1 VTTAH
6 ARDDGGDGVVK
17 RHGFLQL
24 LVDEA
29 PLPQYDEV
37 LRDAAA
43 HGTSSVELE
52 ELTAEHKLA
61 LQLRDLLEKQR
72 VRHEQQR
79 ALVQCAKELADVR
92 TDPDRILT
100 PIVAQAQRLLDA
112 DMAYLSLNDNE
123 RGETYMRVM
132 VGMTSSAW
140 RDVRIPFGVGVG
152 GRVAATGTP
161 FSTSDY
167 FSDGRLTHDPAVDAS
182 VRAERQVSIVGVPLM
197 REGTVI
203 GVLFAANREVGQFSH
218 DAIALLGSFAALAAL
233 AIDQAR
239 LMHDK
244 EQALADLRRAN
255 EALERRSA
263 DHERGVAAH
272 DRSMEIV
279 LRGGGVQEVV
289 AAATDQLGGKL
300 AIFDEG
306 GTPVARTPG
315 TAEEVL
321 RAMCGAAAG
330 EVGRSGRSGH
340 DGTYWVTRLLAGA
353 ENLGTLVWAPTVL
366 PAEVG
371 DQDRQLLER
380 AAVVASLLQL
390 FNRNLAAAEAQ
401 VRGELLDD
409 LLAPTRHTYSSLA
422 ERAQRI
428 GYDPRK
434 RHAVVVAHLS
444 PNLRKRLS
452 PAASD
457 LAAARDGLSTVRDG
471 LALLVVPSA
480 DPSSTG
486 RQISH
491 SLSRRLGFPVTV
503 GAAGPVDD
511 PADLPAAYAEASACV
526 HALLRLDRAGASA
539 TAADLGYAGLLLSG
553 DRTAAQFVTRTL
565 SPVIE
570 YDRERSSALLETLE
584 TYFATGQSPA
594 LSAKR
599 LHVHPNTITQRL
611 ERVKRLLGASWNS
624 PEHALDVQLA
634 LRLNRLRSRLG
645 E

>member
-1 VTTAH
+1 MTTAQ

-29 PLPQYDEV
+29 PLPQYEEV

-43 HGTSSVELE
+43 QGTSAVELE
-52 ELTAEHKLA
+52 ELVAEHKLA

-79 ALVQCAKELADVR
+79 ALVECAKELADVR

-100 PIVAQAQRLLDA
+100 PIVAQAQRLLGA

-123 RGETYMRVM
+123 RRETYMRVM

-140 RDVRIPFGVGVG
+140 KDVRIPFGVGVG
-152 GRVAATGTP
+152 GKVAAMGTP

-167 FSDGRLTHDPAVDAS
+167 FSDGRLTHDPVVDAS

-239 LMHDK
+239 LMYDK
-244 EQALADLRRAN
+244 EQALAALQRAN

-263 DHERGVAAH
+263 DNERAVAAH

-289 AAATDQLGGKL
+289 AAATDQLGGTL

-321 RAMCGAAAG
+321 WAMCGATTG

-353 ENLGTLVWAPTVL
+353 ENLGTLVWAPAVL

-380 AAVVASLLQL
+380 AAVIASLLQL
-390 FNRNLAAAEAQ
+390 FNRNLAAAEAR

-409 LLAPTRHTYSSLA
+409 LLAPTPHTYSSLA

-444 PNLRKRLS
+444 SNRQRLS

-471 LALLVVPSA
+471 LAVLVVPSD

-486 RQISH
+486 RQVSH
-491 SLSRRLGFPVTV
+491 SLSRRLGSPVTV

-511 PADLPAAYAEASACV
+511 PADLTAAYAEASACV
-526 HALLRLDRAGASA
+526 HALLRLDQAGASA
-539 TAADLGYAGLLLSG
+539 TTADLGYAGLLLSG
-553 DRTAAQFVTRTL
+553 DGSAAQFVTRTL
-565 SPVIE
+565 GPVLR

-611 ERVKRLLGASWNS
+611 DRVKRLLGASWNS

-634 LRLNRLRSRLG
+634 LRLHRLRSRLG